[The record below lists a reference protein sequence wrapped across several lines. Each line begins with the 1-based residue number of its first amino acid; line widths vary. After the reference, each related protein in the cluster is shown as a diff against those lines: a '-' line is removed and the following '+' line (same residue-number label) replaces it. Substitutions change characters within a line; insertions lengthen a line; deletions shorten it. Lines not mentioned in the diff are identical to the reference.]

1 MLPFRRSTAA
11 GRDRGAFP
19 SPEGRSVCFPSPA
32 RAVVKVLYKLAPLY
46 FQRAPTEAFPPER
59 SDATL
64 LYNPWHRGPSGP
76 MDAIRPSAAQRQAP
90 SGIQESTAPPTGI
103 YWHSSH
109 LLFLPR
115 SFVSL
120 EDDEWEAGLPS
131 RQSIAVPAPIPV
143 PAEASAPAASAATT
157 LGPCVS
163 TGPYALLPRS
173 GRPLQE
179 YRKAPPRRLVF
190 TGTPLTYYSYRDPS
204 FHSG

>member
-76 MDAIRPSAAQRQAP
+76 MDAICPSAAQRQAP
-90 SGIQESTAPPTGI
+90 SGIQPTAPPTGI
-103 YWHSSH
+103 YHHLSH
-109 LLFLPR
+109 FRRIPR
-115 SFVSL
+115 SFAIAQ
-120 EDDEWEAGLPS
+120 DDGCPAGLPS
-131 RQSIAVPAPIPV
+131 RQPIAVPAPIPAA
-143 PAEASAPAASAATT
+143 PSARPTS
-157 LGPCVS
+157 S
-163 TGPYALLPRS
+163 YAP
-173 GRPLQE
+173 
-179 YRKAPPRRLVF
+179 
-190 TGTPLTYYSYRDPS
+190 
-204 FHSG
+204 

>member
-1 MLPFRRSTAA
+1 MTCFPLGEVPPQA
-11 GRDRGAFP
+11 GIGVHFHRPKGGLF
-19 SPEGRSVCFPSPA
+19 VFPSPA

-76 MDAIRPSAAQRQAP
+76 MDAICPSAAQRQAP

-115 SFVSL
+115 SFVSV
-120 EDDEWEAGLPS
+120 
-131 RQSIAVPAPIPV
+131 RM
-143 PAEASAPAASAATT
+143 T
-157 LGPCVS
+157 
-163 TGPYALLPRS
+163 S
-173 GRPLQE
+173 GRQGSPATSNPHARQGVSIRASI
-179 YRKAPPRRLVF
+179 YAPKAFPVALS
-190 TGTPLTYYSYRDPS
+190 LLALISAK
-204 FHSG
+204 